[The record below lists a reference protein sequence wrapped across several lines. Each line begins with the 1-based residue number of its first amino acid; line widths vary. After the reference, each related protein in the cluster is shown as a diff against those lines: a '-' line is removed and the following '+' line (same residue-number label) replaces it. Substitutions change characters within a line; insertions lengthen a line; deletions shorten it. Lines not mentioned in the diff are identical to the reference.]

1 MNKQSRLPLGSV
13 IGILGGGQ
21 LGRMLSLSASQ
32 LGFKTHIYDPDFNA
46 PAKQVTNLSST
57 FKYDDIKKKMEA
69 TMAQLVKKM
78 GLKSVVKHLVG
89 KGGMSYFIDDPK
101 EAKKLQTNYFYRYNT
116 SLNGLMIHHDIP
128 PEEFLK
134 YVHTI
139 DLSFMKED
147 MIMRNELEKLDMEKF
162 IFTNGSAEHAK
173 NILTHLGVYDLFG
186 RDKVF
191 DIQDAGYI
199 PKPEAK
205 TFDLMLKKFEI
216 NPKETIYIEDIAKN
230 LSIGYERGCITVWL
244 INDEHFGKM
253 DSDKDYI
260 SHKIENL
267 SLFLK
272 EIRLLK
278 SK

>member
-1 MNKQSRLPLGSV
+1 MKSLKEMKYLLLDLDGVCYGKHNNYSLEKVFGQVSKRMTSFISERLKIDL
-13 IGILGGGQ
+13 
-21 LGRMLSLSASQ
+21 
-32 LGFKTHIYDPDFNA
+32 NE
-46 PAKQVTNLSST
+46 AKQ
-57 FKYDDIKKKMEA
+57 
-69 TMAQLVKKM
+69 
-78 GLKSVVKHLVG
+78 
-89 KGGMSYFIDDPK
+89 
-101 EAKKLQTNYFYRYNT
+101 LQTDYFYKYNT

-128 PEEFLK
+128 PQEFLK
-134 YVHTI
+134 YVHSI

-147 MIMRNELEKLDMEKF
+147 KVMRKELENLDMDKF
-162 IFTNGSAEHAK
+162 IFTNGSAEHAE
-173 NILTHLGVYDLFG
+173 NILTHLGIYDLLG

-191 DIQDAGYI
+191 DIQDGGYI

-205 TFDLMLKKFEI
+205 TFDLMVKKFGI

-230 LSIGYERGCITVWL
+230 LSIGYERGCTTVWL
-244 INDEHFGKM
+244 INDEHFGKI
-253 DSDKDYI
+253 DSDKYYI